1 MEVMSSIDA
10 MWKKR
15 LENLSEVERDLIK
28 GISSAQE
35 KIKIPSMVSTE
46 YISLLHHHEV
56 GKLLSH

>member
-35 KIKIPSMVSTE
+35 KIKIPSMVSTDC
-46 YISLLHHHEV
+46 V
-56 GKLLSH
+56 LLSYHHKAKKS